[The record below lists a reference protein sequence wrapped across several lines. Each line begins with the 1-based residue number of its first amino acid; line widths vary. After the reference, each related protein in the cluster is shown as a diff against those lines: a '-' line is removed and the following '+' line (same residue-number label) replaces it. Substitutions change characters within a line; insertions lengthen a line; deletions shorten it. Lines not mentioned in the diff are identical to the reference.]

1 MADLSVMAAMGLQW
15 RATTADAIY
24 VQPNVAVAGTA
35 GQGSPWSGVY
45 AQLRADYRFDAH
57 LTGAV
62 EAVHYKVGDTIL
74 RAGGHDSNYLG
85 IELKYGL

>member
-1 MADLSVMAAMGLQW
+1 A
-15 RATTADAIY
+15 
-24 VQPNVAVAGTA
+24 
-35 GQGSPWSGVY
+35 WSGVY

>member
-35 GQGSPWSGVY
+35 GHGSPWSGVY
-45 AQLRADYRFDAH
+45 AQLRADYRFNAN
-57 LTGAV
+57 LTGAF
-62 EAVHYKVGDTIL
+62 EAVHYQIGDTL
-74 RAGGHDSNYLG
+74 RRAGGHDSDYIG
-85 IELKYGL
+85 IELKYAL